1 MDMCVVIF
9 GIGYVG
15 LVIGICL
22 VDVGYQVVCV
32 DIDQVKVDGFN
43 QGIILIYELGLEL
56 MVKVNYVVLW
66 LVFIIDVV
74 VVIGYGQVV
83 FIVVGMLL
91 DEDGSVDLQY
101 VLVVV
106 CIIGWYMSVLIV
118 VVNKLMVLVGIVDK
132 VCVVIVVELVVCGVD
147 IVFDVVFNLEFLKEG
162 DVVVDCMCLD
172 CIIIGVISVELVV
185 VMWCLYVLFNC
196 NYDCV
201 VEMDVCL
208 VELIKY
214 VVNVMLVIKILFMN
228 EIVNIVECVGVDVE
242 QVCQGIGLDLCI
254 GWYFIYLGVGYGGLC
269 FFKDVQVL
277 VCIVQQVGLELKLLN
292 VVEVVNDVQ
301 KGYLFIF
308 IQCYYDK
315 GEDEGVCG
323 KIFVVWGLVFKLN
336 IDDMCEV
343 FSCCLLVQLWEGG
356 VMVCVYDLE
365 VMYELQCI
373 FGECDDLVFCSSVD
387 EVLQGVDVLV
397 VVIEWKQFCSFDF
410 QMLCEQLKDVVVFD
424 GCNLYELVDV
434 EVVGLVYYGIG
445 WGCLLYV

>member
-1 MDMCVVIF
+1 MCVVIF

-32 DIDQVKVDGFN
+32 DIDQVKVDGLN
-43 QGIILIYELGLEL
+43 WGVILIYEFGFEL

-66 LVFIIDVV
+66 LIFIIDVV
-74 VVIGYGQVV
+74 MVIVYGQVI
-83 FIVVGMLL
+83 FIVVGMLF

-106 CIIGWYMSVLIV
+106 EIIGWYMVVLIV
-118 VVNKLMVLVGIVDK
+118 VVNKLIVLVGMVDK
-132 VCVVIVVELVVCGVD
+132 VCVMIVVVLVVCGQE
-147 IVFDVVFNLEFLKEG
+147 IVFDVVFNFEFFKEG
-162 DVVVDCMCLD
+162 DVVVDCMWLD
-172 CIIIGVISVELVV
+172 CIVVGVVNFDVV
-185 VMWCLYVLFNC
+185 VLMCCLYVLFNC

-208 VELIKY
+208 AELIKY

-228 EIVNIVECVGVDVE
+228 EIVNIVEKVGVDIE

-254 GWYFIYLGVGYGGLC
+254 GWYFIYFGVGYGGFC

-277 VCIVQQVGLELKLLN
+277 VCIVQQYGYEFKLFN

-301 KGYLFIF
+301 KGYLYIL
-308 IQCYYDK
+308 IQCYYDC

-323 KIFVVWGLVFKLN
+323 CMFVVWGLVFKFN

-356 VMVCVYDLE
+356 VIVCVYDLE
-365 VMYELQCI
+365 VIDEVCCI
-373 FGECDDLVFCSSVD
+373 FGECDDLVFCENVYD
-387 EVLQGVDVLV
+387 VLDGVDVLV
-397 VVIEWKQFCSFDF
+397 VVIEWKQFCSLDF
-410 QMLCEQLKDVVVFD
+410 ICLCDIFKDVVVFD
-424 GCNLYELVDV
+424 GCNLYDLQEI